1 MGGTRKNLSLNGIP
15 WEEMRRL
22 METDARVSNE
32 EMTSKLLKD
41 GSALTLGHLDN
52 DYAFLLTLSGWK
64 LNSYKIFSIHY
75 EIAIKNTQG
84 IEVSKEKG
92 RIFSSKE
99 ERTPAFSFV
108 IQNNCEAHW
117 QSRLSLPAG
126 NDLSQ

>member
-22 METDARVSNE
+22 METDARVANE

-41 GSALTLGHLDN
+41 GSVLTLGHLDN

-99 ERTPAFSFV
+99 ERTPAFSFI
-108 IQNNCEAHW
+108 IQNNCEAQW
-117 QSRLSLPAG
+117 KSRLSLPAG